1 MAEQEGLSKDEV
13 RKAQNFES
21 DDPKRAAALRFAHD
35 VIESRGHPSDES
47 FEEVREAGYTDEQI
61 MEMIANVAL
70 TQFSNYMNDS
80 IQTDVD
86 VPVTEPTG
94 RR

>member
-13 RKAQNFES
+13 RRAQSFES

-86 VPVTEPTG
+86 VPVTEPTS
-94 RR
+94 R

>member
-1 MAEQEGLSKDEV
+1 
-13 RKAQNFES
+13 
-21 DDPKRAAALRFAHD
+21 
-35 VIESRGHPSDES
+35 
-47 FEEVREAGYTDEQI
+47 